1 MYETNV
7 EILQKNLTSLIS
19 IFDYYNEKVRNLLLT
34 EKKNRKRQFI
44 LKRGRKKIY
53 IKQNQLNDTFGPT
66 EERNALIISLP
77 RRRY

>member
-34 EKKNRKRQFI
+34 EKKIEKGN
-44 LKRGRKKIY
+44 LY
-53 IKQNQLNDTFGPT
+53 
-66 EERNALIISLP
+66 
-77 RRRY
+77 